1 MNPWK
6 GTFNL
11 LSLLLFS
18 VLLALSGIL
27 VWQWQHPPTAEDFN
41 RVPAKQP
48 DHPENTARM
57 AFTPVPLNA
66 YREITE
72 RPLFIEGR
80 MPPKPEEAAA
90 VKAAPRVLPLKLKL
104 EGVVITPQNRVAVIR
119 DLTNNRLLRVA
130 EGMNQ
135 DDWKLTRVDTAS
147 ATVERRGQRISLE
160 LEIVG
165 AGNRG
170 KVPARLPF
178 LPR

>member
-1 MNPWK
+1 MSAWK

-11 LSLLLFS
+11 LSLLLLS
-18 VLLALSGIL
+18 VLLAISGL
-27 VWQWQHPPTAEDFN
+27 LAWQWQHPPMAEDFT

-48 DHPENTARM
+48 DHPENTTRI
-57 AFTPVPLNA
+57 AFAPVPLNA

-72 RPLFIEGR
+72 RPLFVEGR
-80 MPPKPEEAAA
+80 MPPKPAEKVA
-90 VKAAPRVLPLKLKL
+90 VKTAPRVLPLKLKL

-119 DLTNNRLLRVA
+119 DLTSNRLLRVT

-147 ATVERRGQRISLE
+147 ATVERRGQRLTLE
-160 LEIVG
+160 LEVVG